1 MTPIPILCFAV
12 VLLAGACTTTGG
24 GKDRGH
30 HRTGPPKGP
39 HHIAHKHD
47 RLRHRMVFAAGVM
60 AACGRRKDARRA
72 AWNARVA
79 NKSPKRP
86 GRWSGR
92 RLGKALRR
100 STDAAARRR
109 DAGRLRCRGPEVA
122 RIAYRIDKV
131 HARLSLRDP
140 RVRPPKRV
148 ADRPPRRDNSEP
160 PRRRDRERDRSR
172 RRSERE
178 S

>member
-1 MTPIPILCFAV
+1 MIRTPILCLAIL
-12 VLLAGACTTTGG
+12 LLAGGCTATGG

-30 HRTGPPKGP
+30 HRTGPPKAP

-60 AACGRRKDARRA
+60 AACSRRKDARRA
-72 AWNARVA
+72 AWNARAA
-79 NKSPKRP
+79 NKSPRRP

-92 RLGKALRR
+92 RLRKALRR
-100 STDAAARRR
+100 SADAAAWRR
-109 DAGRLRCRGPEVA
+109 DEGRLRCRSPEVA
-122 RIAYRIDKV
+122 RIARRIDKV

-148 ADRPPRRDNSEP
+148 ADRPPRRDNGEP

-172 RRSERE
+172 RGGRDS
-178 S
+178 

>member
-1 MTPIPILCFAV
+1 MIRTPILCLAIL
-12 VLLAGACTTTGG
+12 LLAGGCTATGG

-30 HRTGPPKGP
+30 HRTGPSKP
-39 HHIAHKHD
+39 HHNAHKHD
-47 RLRHRMVFAAGVM
+47 RLRHRMVLAAGVM

-72 AWNARVA
+72 AWNATVA
-79 NKSPKRP
+79 NKWPKRP

-92 RLGKALRR
+92 RIDKALRR
-100 STDAAARRR
+100 SADAAARRR
-109 DAGRLRCRGPEVA
+109 DEGRLRCRSPEVA
-122 RIAYRIDKV
+122 RITHRIDKV

-148 ADRPPRRDNSEP
+148 ADRPPREAGSEP
-160 PRRRDRERDRSR
+160 PRRRDRERDPSR
-172 RRSERE
+172 RRRGRE